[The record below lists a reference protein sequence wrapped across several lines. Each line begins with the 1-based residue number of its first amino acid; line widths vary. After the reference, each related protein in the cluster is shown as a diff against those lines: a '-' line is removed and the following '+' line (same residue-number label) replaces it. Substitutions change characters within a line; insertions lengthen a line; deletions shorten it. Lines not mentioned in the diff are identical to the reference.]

1 MVLVQGNGD
10 LGVYLRRGLHEMVQ
24 KAVVGVLARASRSL
38 DDDGRPRLPRG
49 LHDRLYLLQVVD
61 VERPYAVAP
70 LRRFVQKLAHRNQC
84 HVSYPPTRSTK
95 TRHRNRSGQYRRF
108 CAPYQRKSTPPG
120 GVLRECAW
128 ET

>member
-38 DDDGRPRLPRG
+38 DDDGRPGLPRG

-70 LRRFVQKLAHRNQC
+70 LRRFVQKLAHCNQC
-84 HVSYPPTRSTK
+84 HVSHPPIRSTK
-95 TRHRNRSGQYRRF
+95 PATVTGAASIDAFAR
-108 CAPYQRKSTPPG
+108 CT
-120 GVLRECAW
+120 
-128 ET
+128 